1 MSFKSRALKVQ
12 DVLLC
17 ASRKWWRPL
26 AHAGLI
32 AAIWVNLVIIPWRK
46 WEGLELEKA
55 ALFVT
60 AIVGALGLRAIEKIK
75 GAADKP

>member
-1 MSFKSRALKVQ
+1 MSLKLRVLRTQ
-12 DVLLC
+12 ETLLC
-17 ASRKWWRPL
+17 FCRKWWRPL

-46 WEGLELEKA
+46 WEVLELEKA

-60 AIVGALGLRAIEKIK
+60 AIVAALGLRSIEKIK
-75 GAADKP
+75 GAAD